1 MTNMKE
7 DKIFNNKFNTG
18 EIDFEIFGAINIRP
32 ESEDFDI
39 FDEYNARKIQEDIY
53 DIFAS
58 SKYYEEYSKN
68 KKVPK
73 SEIANVY
80 YYFDERLEENGNV
93 TIIDKFI
100 NVAEFMNISYED
112 LYRELGPVYKEK
124 ILRELDHKY
133 QIFKK
138 RNIKRLF

>member
-1 MTNMKE
+1 MKE

>member
-93 TIIDKFI
+93 TIVDKFI